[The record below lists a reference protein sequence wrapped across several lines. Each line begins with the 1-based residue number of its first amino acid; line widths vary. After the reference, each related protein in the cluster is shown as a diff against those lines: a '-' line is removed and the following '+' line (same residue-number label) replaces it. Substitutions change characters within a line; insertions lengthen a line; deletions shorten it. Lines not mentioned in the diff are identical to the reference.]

1 MELVRKRNN
10 KFSDANPSCIKDNN
24 MNLVNIFDTGFKVK
38 KNNIDGFNIA
48 TKLKRNFKDIR

>member
-10 KFSDANPSCIKDNN
+10 KFSDVNPSCIKDNN
-24 MNLVNIFDTGFKVK
+24 INCVNIFDTSFKSK
-38 KNNIDGFNIA
+38 TKDIDGFDIA